1 MSVWTR
7 TNGGGNDR
15 TSASQSG
22 SRPADHP
29 HQLMVGQW
37 ISSRQIYGFH
47 ASGHLINHSIDCWA
61 TLTGPKRRLF
71 CSVWPL
77 LLIMPNVP
85 ECTYLNVANFICCQ
99 QNSGAL
105 PDSIEPRWSSVAK
118 SSRCRRYPVAPEIY
132 FHSAIYPL
140 LRRNGV
146 SLRCGGFK
154 TKLATKLY
162 SNCTKLVTSLRF

>member
-61 TLTGPKRRLF
+61 TDWSKKKA
-71 CSVWPL
+71 L
-77 LLIMPNVP
+77 LLCLATAINYALP